1 MSRIHAHAPSVSHMH
16 GWLSELVLDVAMF
29 GVAELCNFVAS
40 VMKFGFYRCGKKIA
54 APDNLT

>member
-40 VMKFGFYRCGKKIA
+40 VMKFGFYRCGKK
-54 APDNLT
+54 